1 MIASK
6 MFGLLCQA
14 PTTEVADLR
23 RLLQNETN
31 LRKAS
36 EEEASNLRVQLMQ
49 SKKREVIP
57 IVNVLFD
64 ALKLFCYPLSVD
76 SKLTLSLISRQRQ
89 ILKF

>member
-6 MFGLLCQA
+6 IFGLLCQA

-23 RLLQNETN
+23 RLIQNETN

-36 EEEASNLRVQLMQ
+36 EEEAANLRVQLMQ

-64 ALKLFCYPLSVD
+64 ALFCNPLNVD
-76 SKLTLSLISRQRQ
+76 SN
-89 ILKF
+89 